1 MGLARKVGRGGVV
14 STFYES
20 MAWRQLPPEV
30 LIDRIAT
37 QKSDIFSLA
46 ITMWKIGHS
55 NKDAYSPIKNWKELT
70 KRISAWP
77 GWWRCTCTSYFQKR
91 FSRTVKALIVK

>member
-55 NKDAYSPIKNWKELT
+55 NKDAYSPIKNWKELR
-70 KRISAWP
+70 KE
-77 GWWRCTCTSYFQKR
+77 FQR
-91 FSRTVKALIVK
+91 GLAGGDAHAPLIFRSDFPEQLKPLL